1 MLKYIS
7 CNTPMV
13 ECSRGDVKDGVGWK
27 CHTCKGRMSI
37 RAGSFF
43 SKSHLS
49 KSHLT
54 LQQWMMLIHYWSRQN
69 SVCDAAES
77 SGVGMNTAIDVY
89 QWLREVCSTRLINDG
104 PVRLGGPGVI
114 VQIDE
119 SLFRHKQK
127 VPVPVYHF
135 TDTGTACIT
144 NYCNI
149 DSIIMEDVPNRRCG
163 YLGWW
168 IRHIILPGGICK
180 W

>member
-1 MLKYIS
+1 MPPHLQGK
-7 CNTPMV
+7 NV
-13 ECSRGDVKDGVGWK
+13 
-27 CHTCKGRMSI
+27 I

-43 SKSHLS
+43 S

-77 SGVGMNTAIDVY
+77 SGVGKNTAIDVY

-104 PVRLGGPGVI
+104 PVRLGGPGMI

-127 VPVPVYHF
+127 VPVPVYYYTVVQHVLP
-135 TDTGTACIT
+135 TIVTLTVSSWKTSPTGGVGIWVGRYVTSSCQGVYASGGHKGYQYSPPTHQGTYIAR
-144 NYCNI
+144 
-149 DSIIMEDVPNRRCG
+149 DS
-163 YLGWW
+163 
-168 IRHIILPGGICK
+168 HSF
-180 W
+180 